1 MSNMICVT
9 RTRTIEESVEA
20 ARTVLEPPND
30 WHGYAES
37 IGVTPLS
44 SRFIF
49 TPSSTVVGQIIGL
62 GVTDEVSEYWHLK
75 TAIHIRNGGS
85 PLRWRI
91 LQEGAQLTSFSNITR
106 NRTFIIDRMPS
117 ETRYW
122 VRNASDDD
130 RLMFSHP
137 SDTLLFT
144 APAVTVGGLHA
155 FAFLRTD
162 VDELS

>member
-1 MSNMICVT
+1 MSSLVCET
-9 RTRTIEESVEA
+9 RTATFEKVVEP

-37 IGVTPLS
+37 IAATPMS

-62 GVTDEVSEYWHLK
+62 GVVNGVSEYQYLK
-75 TAIHIRNGGS
+75 TAIHIRDGGS

-91 LQEGAQLTSFSNITR
+91 LQEGTQLTSFSNIAR

-130 RLMFSHP
+130 RLVYSHP

-144 APAVTVGGLHA
+144 APSVFVGGLHA
-155 FAFLRTD
+155 YAFLRTD
-162 VDELS
+162 IDELS

>member
-1 MSNMICVT
+1 MSSMICET
-9 RTRTIEESVEA
+9 RTRTIEELVEP

-37 IGVTPLS
+37 IGATPLS

-75 TAIHIRNGGS
+75 TAIHIRNGGL

-130 RLMFSHP
+130 RLVLVI
-137 SDTLLFT
+137 LLIRCCS
-144 APAVTVGGLHA
+144 
-155 FAFLRTD
+155 LRQQ
-162 VDELS
+162 

>member
-1 MSNMICVT
+1 MSNMVCER
-9 RTRTIEESVEA
+9 RTHTYEKVVEP

-30 WHGYAES
+30 WLGYAES
-37 IGVTPLS
+37 IAVTPMS

-75 TAIHIRNGGS
+75 TAIHIRDGGA

-91 LQEGAQLTSFSNITR
+91 LQEGAQLTNFSSIVR
-106 NRTFIIDRMPS
+106 NQTFIIDRMPS

-130 RLMFSHP
+130 RLVYSHP

-162 VDELS
+162 IDELS

>member
-1 MSNMICVT
+1 MSGMICET
-9 RTRTIEESVEA
+9 RTRTIEEVVEP

-37 IGVTPLS
+37 IAATPVS

-49 TPSSTVVGQIIGL
+49 TPSRNVVGQIIGL
-62 GVTDEVSEYWHLK
+62 GVANEVSEYWHLK

-91 LQEGAQLTSFSNITR
+91 LQEGAQLTSFSSIAN
-106 NRTFIIDRMPS
+106 NRTFIIDHMPA

-122 VRNASDDD
+122 VRNVSGEQ

-144 APAVTVGGLHA
+144 APPVFVGGLHA
-155 FAFLRTD
+155 YAFLRTD
-162 VDELS
+162 VDEIS